1 MRYLIMLALFV
12 VCWRAAGCNEAKP
25 GVVKIDDNRFEVIH
39 DRKADTT
46 KIAKALCGT
55 RPFAVAYIGR
65 IQDSSKSKSI
75 IVCTDVG
82 DPSRPN
88 E

>member
-1 MRYLIMLALFV
+1 MRYIILLALLM
-12 VCWRAAGCNEAKP
+12 GCNEAKP

-39 DRKADTT
+39 DRKADTI

-65 IQDSSKSKSI
+65 IPDTGKSKSI
-75 IVCTDVG
+75 IVCTDG
-82 DPSRPN
+82 DRSDRSRPN